1 MPSVVHA
8 LERWRTSAD
17 ARACPEA
24 MPLNVLRPEVQ
35 CTLKLY
41 GSPED
46 SDYLFCEQS
55 GARPGCLAYSF
66 GVNNQIAFEEFK
78 IWN

>member
-1 MPSVVHA
+1 MRSVVHA

-55 GARPGCLAYSF
+55 F
-66 GVNNQIAFEEFK
+66 
-78 IWN
+78 